1 MEQPERQVYTVK
13 ELQGILRCSKNH
25 VYSLVAKGELPVVR
39 LGKKIVCPRHRLEQL
54 LNGAVTPAKGPR

>member
-13 ELQGILRCSKNH
+13 ELQEILRCSKNH